1 LRWPPTIHKM
11 EGPARER
18 QAVAHALIEQLPHF
32 TRGSVL
38 HLGDHDLSVIDALTV
53 NADHVAKVGANDAIT
68 LQLERRF
75 DLVVVGTQLLAG
87 SDDGHRRALM
97 HSAMQHVERRG
108 HLIVLHEAAE
118 PVLGDGF
125 WANDLHLL
133 GSYPLVVATLSLYRR
148 GDRTTVHDLLF
159 EARATI
165 ARVSPNRLAERIR
178 AADGTLVLDT
188 RTHTDRERFGVIPG
202 AVHVPRTVV
211 EWHFDPA
218 NGYLHPEMRS
228 FDQPLVLVCNGGYSS
243 SLAAANLVRLG
254 FTNVADLIGGHTAW
268 AAAGLPVARPDHS
281 HLDSPSFDELGFN
294 GGL

>member
-1 LRWPPTIHKM
+1 M
-11 EGPARER
+11 ERT
-18 QAVAHALIEQLPHF
+18 AVLHALIDQLRHLS
-32 TRGSVL
+32 RGSVL
-38 HLGDHDLSVIDALTV
+38 HLGDDDLSMIEGLTDK
-53 NADHVAKVGANDAIT
+53 ADHVEFVGADNAIT

-75 DLVVVGTQLLAG
+75 DLVVVGTRLLADR
-87 SDDGHRRALM
+87 DDGHRRALM
-97 HSAMQHVERRG
+97 HTAMQHVERNG
-108 HLIVLHEAAE
+108 HLMVLHEPAE
-118 PVLGDGF
+118 PALGDGF

-133 GSYPLVVATLSLYRR
+133 GSYPLTAATLSLYRR

-165 ARVSPNRLAERIR
+165 SRVTPNELAERMR
-178 AADGTLVLDT
+178 ADDGTLVLDT
-188 RTHTDRERFGVIPG
+188 RTHTDRGRFGVIPG

-218 NGYLHPEMRS
+218 NGYLHPAMQS

-281 HLDSPSFDELGFN
+281 HLDSPSFDDQAFTEGP
-294 GGL
+294 

>member
-1 LRWPPTIHKM
+1 MID
-11 EGPARER
+11 
-18 QAVAHALIEQLPHF
+18 QLPDF
-32 TRGSVL
+32 MRASVL
-38 HLGDHDLSVIDALTV
+38 HLGDGDLSVIDALTV
-53 NADHVAKVGANDAIT
+53 NADHVANVGANDAIT

-75 DLVVVGTQLLAG
+75 DLVVVGTHVLAG

-97 HSAMQHVERRG
+97 HSAMQHVERAG

-125 WANDLHLL
+125 WANDLYLL
-133 GSYPLVVATLSLYRR
+133 GSYPLALATLSLYRR

-165 ARVSPNRLAERIR
+165 ARVSANRLAERIA

-188 RTHTDRERFGVIPG
+188 RTHTDRERFGVIPC

-218 NGYLHPEMRS
+218 NGYLHPAMQS

-281 HLDSPSFDELGFN
+281 HLDSPSFDEQ
-294 GGL
+294 GLTELL

>member
-1 LRWPPTIHKM
+1 M
-11 EGPARER
+11 EGPAVE
-18 QAVAHALIEQLPHF
+18 QHAEVHAIIDELPQF
-32 TRGSVL
+32 TRSSIL
-38 HLGDHDLSVIDALTV
+38 HLGEEDHSVIEALAV
-53 NADHVAKVGANDAIT
+53 NAGHLANVGANDAIT

-75 DLVVVGTQLLAG
+75 DLVVVGTRLLAG

-97 HSAMQHVERRG
+97 HTAVQHVERGG

-118 PVLGDGF
+118 PALGDGF
-125 WANDLHLL
+125 WANDLHLV
-133 GSYPLVVATLSLYRR
+133 GSYPLTMATLSLYRR

-165 ARVSPNRLAERIR
+165 RRVSPSRLAERMA

-188 RTHTDRERFGVIPG
+188 RTHTDRGRFGVIPG

-268 AAAGLPVARPDHS
+268 AAAGLPVTRPDHS
-281 HLDSPSFDELGFN
+281 HLDTPSFDE
-294 GGL
+294 GGVTEVL

>member
-1 LRWPPTIHKM
+1 MVGPTP
-11 EGPARER
+11 EG
-18 QAVAHALIEQLPHF
+18 HALVDQLPDF
-32 TRGSVL
+32 SRTEVL
-38 HLGDHDLSVIDALTV
+38 HLGDDHLGVIAALSLD
-53 NADHVAKVGANDAIT
+53 ADHLTHVGDHDAVT
-68 LQLERRF
+68 LQLLRRF
-75 DLVVVGTQLLAG
+75 DLVIVGAKLLAG

-97 HSAMQHVERRG
+97 HAALQHVDRAG
-108 HLIVLHEAAE
+108 HLIVGHTASQ
-118 PVLGDGF
+118 PVLADGF

-133 GSYPLVVATLSLYRR
+133 GSCSLDGVTLSLYRR

-165 ARVSPNRLAERIR
+165 SRLAPDQLAERLK

-188 RTHTDRERFGVIPG
+188 RTHTDRDRFGVIP
-202 AVHVPRTVV
+202 ASIHVPRTVV

-268 AAAGLPVARPDHS
+268 AAAGLPVTRPDHS
-281 HLDSPSFDELGFN
+281 HLDIPSFDEPGVIAVL
-294 GGL
+294 